1 MSTITFDTL
10 RFVETLEKAGMPRAQ
25 AAAFSQA
32 QQFSLSEAL
41 DSSVATKAD
50 LIAVKSELK
59 ADIVRLDNKIDN
71 RFESLT
77 KDMQALEMRLTIKL
91 GAFLAVFA
99 GIIIAAL
106 KAV

>member
-1 MSTITFDTL
+1 MSTITFDTF

-32 QQFSLSEAL
+32 QRDSLAEAL
-41 DSSVATKAD
+41 DTTVAT
-50 LIAVKSELK
+50 K
-59 ADIVRLDNKIDN
+59 ADIVRLEN
-71 RFESLT
+71 RMDSMT
-77 KDMQALEMRLTIKL
+77 KDMQAKELRLTIKL

-106 KAV
+106 RAF

>member
-1 MSTITFDTL
+1 MSIITFDTF

-32 QQFSLSEAL
+32 QRDSLAEAL
-41 DSSVATKAD
+41 DTTVAT
-50 LIAVKSELK
+50 K
-59 ADIVRLDNKIDN
+59 ADIVRLEN
-71 RFESLT
+71 RMDSMT
-77 KDMQALEMRLTIKL
+77 KDMQAMELRLTIKL

-106 KAV
+106 KAL